1 MALVFVFQV
10 LIAFLSLLTYP
21 LKGNLTL
28 TCISP
33 KLAPL
38 RCRCVAGTTLNSWK
52 DIFMSI
58 EQWSENIVLVNLA
71 KEPEL
76 GEDLQATVSL
86 VTENPDCY
94 VAIDFSDVQILT
106 SSSIAK
112 MLKLRKIVRDN
123 GRNLVLSSVSRR
135 TKEIFVI
142 TGIDSVFEF
151 VEDKTFALASLQLA
165 VQPA

>member
-1 MALVFVFQV
+1 
-10 LIAFLSLLTYP
+10 
-21 LKGNLTL
+21 
-28 TCISP
+28 
-33 KLAPL
+33 
-38 RCRCVAGTTLNSWK
+38 
-52 DIFMSI
+52 MSI